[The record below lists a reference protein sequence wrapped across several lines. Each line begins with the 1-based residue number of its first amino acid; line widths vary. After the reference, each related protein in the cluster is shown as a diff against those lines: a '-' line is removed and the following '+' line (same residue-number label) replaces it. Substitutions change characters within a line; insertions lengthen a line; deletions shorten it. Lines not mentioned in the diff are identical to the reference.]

1 MIHLLVSIMSFL
13 KTLILFKTSYSNNVF
28 KEPLSKEEEQKY
40 IDLLLKKDKKARDIL
55 IEHNL
60 RLVAHIT
67 KKYENTNIDNDDLI
81 SIGTIGLI
89 KGIDSYSKKHGT
101 KITTYCAKCIENE
114 VLMFFRS
121 NKKNNNNISLD
132 DPIGYDKE
140 GNDITILDVLKTPK
154 PDYIENMHLKDN
166 VKLLKQ
172 YIKDLTPREQEII
185 IKRYGLNGED
195 EKTQKDIAKDLKIS
209 RSYVS
214 RIEKRAITKILREF
228 IKKGEIKY
236 FK

>member
-1 MIHLLVSIMSFL
+1 MFFGLISFL
-13 KTLILFKTSYSNNVF
+13 KTLMLFKTSYSNNVF
-28 KEPLSKEEEQKY
+28 KEPLSKEEEEKY

-101 KITTYCAKCIENE
+101 RITTYCAKCIENE
-114 VLMFFRS
+114 ILMFFRS

-154 PDYIENMHLKDN
+154 PDYIENMYIKDN
-166 VKLLKQ
+166 VKLLKE
-172 YIKDLTPREQEII
+172 YISKLTDREREII
-185 IKRYGLNGED
+185 IKRYGLLNED
-195 EKTQKDIAKDLKIS
+195 EKTQKEIAKDLKIS

-236 FK
+236 

>member
-1 MIHLLVSIMSFL
+1 MLTIIEIL
-13 KTLILFKTSYSNNVF
+13 KTLMLFRTSYSNNVF
-28 KEPLSKEEEQKY
+28 KEPLSKEEEEKY
-40 IDLLLKKDKKARDIL
+40 IDLLLQKDKNARDIL

-67 KKYENTNIDNDDLI
+67 KKYENSKIDNDDLI

-101 KITTYCAKCIENE
+101 KITTYCARCIENE
-114 VLMFFRS
+114 ILMYFRS

-132 DPIGYDKE
+132 EPIGYDKE
-140 GNDITILDVLKTPK
+140 GNDITILDILKTPK
-154 PDYIENMHLKDN
+154 PDYVEDISIKDN
-166 VKLLKQ
+166 IKSLNKFLKN
-172 YIKDLTPREQEII
+172 LTKREQEII
-185 IKRYGLNGED
+185 VKRYGLGNKE
-195 EKTQKDIAKDLKIS
+195 EQTQKEIAKDLNIS

-228 IKKGEIKY
+228 IKENKMKN
-236 FK
+236 